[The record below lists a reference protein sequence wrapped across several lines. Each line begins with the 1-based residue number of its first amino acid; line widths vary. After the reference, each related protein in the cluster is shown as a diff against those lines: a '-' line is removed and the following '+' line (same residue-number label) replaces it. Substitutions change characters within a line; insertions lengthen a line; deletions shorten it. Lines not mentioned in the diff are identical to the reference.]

1 MFNNKSNFDHLY
13 HLALDEKEKKYLFI
27 KVLVISI
34 IFLSSIIFNGF
45 NRFYGMMINRMLIFV
60 YILQIVD
67 LLSIYSGLYTLF
79 FYNKYLTDRDI
90 NKSLNKFP
98 TYTNLLMILNSI
110 SIVLGIA
117 YVVREGFHNDI
128 MEFIFFLIINI
139 LMIVLSFYFKKTIDN
154 VYVEKNKEEEW
165 LC

>member
-34 IFLSSIIFNGF
+34 IFLSLIIFNGF

-110 SIVLGIA
+110 SIILGIV
-117 YVVREGFHNDI
+117 YVVKEGFHNDV

-154 VYVEKNKEEEW
+154 VYVEKNKEEE
-165 LC
+165 

>member
-1 MFNNKSNFDHLY
+1 MFNNKSNFDNLY

-34 IFLSSIIFNGF
+34 IFLSLIIFNGF
-45 NRFYGMMINRMLIFV
+45 NRFYGMMVNRMLMFV

-98 TYTNLLMILNSI
+98 IYTNLLMILNSI
-110 SIVLGIA
+110 SIILGIV
-117 YVVREGFHNDI
+117 YVIKEGFHNDI
-128 MEFIFFLIINI
+128 IEFIFFLIINI

-154 VYVEKNKEEEW
+154 VYVEKNKEEE
-165 LC
+165 

>member
-1 MFNNKSNFDHLY
+1 MFNNKSNFDYLY

-34 IFLSSIIFNGF
+34 IFLSLIIFNGF
-45 NRFYGMMINRMLIFV
+45 NRFYGMMVNRMLMFV

-110 SIVLGIA
+110 SIILGIV
-117 YVVREGFHNDI
+117 YVIKEGFHNDI
-128 MEFIFFLIINI
+128 IEFIFFLIINI

-154 VYVEKNKEEEW
+154 VYVEKNKEEE
-165 LC
+165 

>member
-34 IFLSSIIFNGF
+34 IFLSLIIFNGF

-98 TYTNLLMILNSI
+98 TYTSLLMILNSI
-110 SIVLGIA
+110 SIILGIV
-117 YVVREGFHNDI
+117 YVVKEGFHNDV

-154 VYVEKNKEEEW
+154 VYVEKNKEEE
-165 LC
+165 

>member
-13 HLALDEKEKKYLFI
+13 HLTLDEKEKKSLFI

-34 IFLSSIIFNGF
+34 IFLSLIIFNGF
-45 NRFYGMMINRMLIFV
+45 NRFYGMIFNRMLMFV

-110 SIVLGIA
+110 SIILGIV
-117 YVVREGFHNDI
+117 YVVKEGFHNDV

-154 VYVEKNKEEEW
+154 VYVEKNKEEE
-165 LC
+165 

>member
-1 MFNNKSNFDHLY
+1 MK
-13 HLALDEKEKKYLFI
+13 KEKKSLFI

-34 IFLSSIIFNGF
+34 IFLSLIIFNGF
-45 NRFYGMMINRMLIFV
+45 NRFYGMMVNRMLMFV

-110 SIVLGIA
+110 SIILGIV
-117 YVVREGFHNDI
+117 YVIKEGFHNDI
-128 MEFIFFLIINI
+128 IEFIFFLIINI

-154 VYVEKNKEEEW
+154 VYVEKNREEE
-165 LC
+165 

>member
-1 MFNNKSNFDHLY
+1 MFNNKSNFDYLY
-13 HLALDEKEKKYLFI
+13 HLTLDEKEKKSLFI

-34 IFLSSIIFNGF
+34 IFLSLIIFNGF
-45 NRFYGMMINRMLIFV
+45 NRFYGMIFNRMLMFV

-110 SIVLGIA
+110 SIILGIV
-117 YVVREGFHNDI
+117 YVVKEGFHNDV

>member
-1 MFNNKSNFDHLY
+1 M
-13 HLALDEKEKKYLFI
+13 ALDEKEKKSLFI

-34 IFLSSIIFNGF
+34 IFLSLIIFNGF
-45 NRFYGMMINRMLIFV
+45 NRFYGMMVNRMLMFA

-98 TYTNLLMILNSI
+98 IYTNLLMILNSI
-110 SIVLGIA
+110 SIILGIV
-117 YVVREGFHNDI
+117 YVIKEGFHNDI
-128 MEFIFFLIINI
+128 IEFIFFLIINI

-154 VYVEKNKEEEW
+154 VYVEKNKEEK
-165 LC
+165 

>member
-1 MFNNKSNFDHLY
+1 M
-13 HLALDEKEKKYLFI
+13 FI

-34 IFLSSIIFNGF
+34 IFLSLIIFNGF
-45 NRFYGMMINRMLIFV
+45 NRFYGMMVNRMLMFV

-110 SIVLGIA
+110 SIILGIV
-117 YVVREGFHNDI
+117 YVIKEGFHNDI
-128 MEFIFFLIINI
+128 IEFIFFLIINI

-154 VYVEKNKEEEW
+154 VYVEKNKEEE
-165 LC
+165 

>member
-1 MFNNKSNFDHLY
+1 MFNNKSNFDYLY
-13 HLALDEKEKKYLFI
+13 HLTLDEKEKKSLFI

-34 IFLSSIIFNGF
+34 IFLSLIIFNGF
-45 NRFYGMMINRMLIFV
+45 NRFYGMIFNRMLMFV

-110 SIVLGIA
+110 SIILGIV
-117 YVVREGFHNDI
+117 YVVKEGFHNDV

-154 VYVEKNKEEEW
+154 VYVEKNKEEE
-165 LC
+165 

>member
-13 HLALDEKEKKYLFI
+13 HLALNDTDKKALFI
-27 KVLVISI
+27 KILAISI
-34 IFLSSIIFNGF
+34 SFLLLVVFNGF
-45 NRFYGMMINRMLIFV
+45 NRFYGMIFNRMLMFV

-67 LLSIYSGLYTLF
+67 LCSIYSGVYTLF

-110 SIVLGIA
+110 SIILGIV
-117 YVVREGFHNDI
+117 YVVKEGFHNDV

>member
-1 MFNNKSNFDHLY
+1 MFNNKSNFDNLY
-13 HLALDEKEKKYLFI
+13 HLALDEKEKKFLFI

-34 IFLSSIIFNGF
+34 IFLSLIIFNGF
-45 NRFYGMMINRMLIFV
+45 NRFYGMMVNRMLMFV

-98 TYTNLLMILNSI
+98 IYTNLLMILNSI
-110 SIVLGIA
+110 SINLGIV
-117 YVVREGFHNDI
+117 YVIKEGFHNDI
-128 MEFIFFLIINI
+128 IEFIFFLIINI

-154 VYVEKNKEEEW
+154 VYVEKNKEEE
-165 LC
+165 

>member
-1 MFNNKSNFDHLY
+1 MFNNKSNFDNLY
-13 HLALDEKEKKYLFI
+13 HLALDGKEKKSLFI

-34 IFLSSIIFNGF
+34 IFLSLIIFNGF
-45 NRFYGMMINRMLIFV
+45 NRFYGMMVNRMLMFV

-98 TYTNLLMILNSI
+98 IYTNLLMILNSI
-110 SIVLGIA
+110 SIILGIV
-117 YVVREGFHNDI
+117 YVIKEGFHNDI
-128 MEFIFFLIINI
+128 IEFIFFLIINI

-154 VYVEKNKEEEW
+154 VYVEKNKEEE
-165 LC
+165 

>member
-34 IFLSSIIFNGF
+34 IFLSLIIFNGF

-110 SIVLGIA
+110 SIILGIV
-117 YVVREGFHNDI
+117 YVVKEGFHNDV

>member
-13 HLALDEKEKKYLFI
+13 HLTLDEKEKKSLFI

-34 IFLSSIIFNGF
+34 IFLSLIIFNGF
-45 NRFYGMMINRMLIFV
+45 NRFYGMIFNRMLMFV

-110 SIVLGIA
+110 SIILGIV
-117 YVVREGFHNDI
+117 YVVKEGFHNDV

-154 VYVEKNKEEEW
+154 VYVERNKEEE
-165 LC
+165 

>member
-1 MFNNKSNFDHLY
+1 MFNNKSNFDNLY
-13 HLALDEKEKKYLFI
+13 HLALDEKEKKSLFI

-34 IFLSSIIFNGF
+34 IFLSLIIFNGF
-45 NRFYGMMINRMLIFV
+45 NRFYGMMINRVLIFV

-98 TYTNLLMILNSI
+98 TYTNLLMTLNSV
-110 SIVLGIA
+110 SIILGIV
-117 YVVREGFHNDI
+117 YVIKEGFHNDI
-128 MEFIFFLIINI
+128 REFIFFLIINI

-154 VYVEKNKEEEW
+154 VYVEKNKEEE
-165 LC
+165 

>member
-1 MFNNKSNFDHLY
+1 MLNNKSNFDNLY
-13 HLALDEKEKKYLFI
+13 HLALDEKEEKSLFI

-34 IFLSSIIFNGF
+34 IFLSLIIFNGF
-45 NRFYGMMINRMLIFV
+45 NRFYGMMINRVLIFV

-110 SIVLGIA
+110 SIILGIV
-117 YVVREGFHNDI
+117 YVIKEGFHNDI
-128 MEFIFFLIINI
+128 IEFIFFLIINI

-154 VYVEKNKEEEW
+154 VYVEKNKEEE
-165 LC
+165 

>member
-1 MFNNKSNFDHLY
+1 MFNNKYNYDNLY
-13 HLALDEKEKKYLFI
+13 HLALNQEEKKKLFI
-27 KVLVISI
+27 KVLIISI
-34 IFLSSIIFNGF
+34 LFLLLVIFNGF
-45 NRFYGMMINRMLIFV
+45 NRFYGMIVNRMLMFV

-67 LLSIYSGLYTLF
+67 LLSIYSGIYTLF

-128 MEFIFFLIINI
+128 IEFIFFLIINI
-139 LMIVLSFYFKKTIDN
+139 LMIVLSFYFKKTIDD
-154 VYVEKNKEEEW
+154 VYVEKNKEEE
-165 LC
+165 

>member
-1 MFNNKSNFDHLY
+1 
-13 HLALDEKEKKYLFI
+13 
-27 KVLVISI
+27 
-34 IFLSSIIFNGF
+34 
-45 NRFYGMMINRMLIFV
+45 MMINRMLIFV

-128 MEFIFFLIINI
+128 IEFIFFLIINI

-154 VYVEKNKEEEW
+154 VYVEKNKEEA
-165 LC
+165 

>member
-1 MFNNKSNFDHLY
+1 MFNNKSNFNNLY
-13 HLALDEKEKKYLFI
+13 HLALDKKEKKSLFI

-34 IFLSSIIFNGF
+34 IFLSLIIFNGF
-45 NRFYGMMINRMLIFV
+45 NRFYGMMINRVLIFV

-110 SIVLGIA
+110 SIILGIV
-117 YVVREGFHNDI
+117 YVIKEGFHNDI
-128 MEFIFFLIINI
+128 IEFIFFLIINI

-154 VYVEKNKEEEW
+154 VYVEKNKEEE
-165 LC
+165 

>member
-34 IFLSSIIFNGF
+34 IFLSLIIFNGF

-110 SIVLGIA
+110 SIILGIV
-117 YVVREGFHNDI
+117 YVVKEGFHNDV

-139 LMIVLSFYFKKTIDN
+139 LMIVLSFYFKKTINN
-154 VYVEKNKEEEW
+154 VYVEKNKEEE
-165 LC
+165 

>member
-13 HLALDEKEKKYLFI
+13 HLTLDEKEKKSLFI

-34 IFLSSIIFNGF
+34 IFLSLIIFNGF
-45 NRFYGMMINRMLIFV
+45 NRFYGMIFNRMLMFV

-110 SIVLGIA
+110 SIILGIV
-117 YVVREGFHNDI
+117 YVVKEGFHNDV

-154 VYVEKNKEEEW
+154 VYVERNKEEEW